1 MLELRVVAFFIY
13 VVFVTLVLKKALAL
27 TNLFLIKFN
36 HRVDRKNGLEGC
48 PWVVNRHALLLSEI
62 DSSVALID
70 QVVNNMKIFI
80 RILNFPCENHI
91 LEAAS
96 AIGANFGQFLDLPGS
111 IRQQVLEPILQDQS
125 SYRCNSTLEEG
136 FFCGRR

>member
-1 MLELRVVAFFIY
+1 M
-13 VVFVTLVLKKALAL
+13 TLVLKKALAL

-70 QVVNNMKIFI
+70 QVVNNMKIVI
-80 RILNFPCENHI
+80 RILNFPCENHN

-111 IRQQVLEPILQDQS
+111 GCKFSNQS
-125 SYRCNSTLEEG
+125 FRIKVQIDVTQPLKRG
-136 FFCGRR
+136 FFAVDDRGTKS